1 MSQVYWLDATTHRWQ
16 CAQMIRRAY
25 LANLTPADWAA
36 HHRELNL
43 LRSHLFR
50 DRTPQSLHV
59 IGEPKPIPPSVTVC
73 WYPEPPVRT
82 FLKGGLEFQ
91 IDLPGAHG
99 PVAICVQHWVE
110 DRYFLHAS
118 YFAENGAA
126 YTRFSLTRPFE
137 SLPGCFVECIETMK
151 CEFTTHPPLRREPC

>member
-1 MSQVYWLDATTHRWQ
+1 MSQVYWLDATTHPWQ
-16 CAQMIRRAY
+16 GAPMKRSAY
-25 LANLTPADWAA
+25 LQNLTMADWAA
-36 HHRELNL
+36 HHRELIL

-82 FLKGGLEFQ
+82 FLKGGLTYQ

-99 PVAICVQHWVE
+99 PVEISVRHWVE
-110 DRYFLHAS
+110 DRYFLHVG

-126 YTRFSLTRPFE
+126 YTRFSLTRSFE
-137 SLPGCFVECIETMK
+137 VLPGCFVQCIETMK
-151 CEFTTHPPLRREPC
+151 RELSAHPP